1 MRVFLA
7 GVLALAAT
15 GAAHAEPVAQS
26 AEAVLAA
33 NHTAVGDAPAA
44 GSAKLDYEYTA
55 SGMTGTLSDTA
66 DLATGA
72 FVETQFAEGIG
83 AGEGYDGKIP
93 WMRDISG
100 ANTPQEGGDRIPVA
114 VNKAYRFANL
124 WWRSDRGGAAI
135 VYAGR
140 ETADGRAFDHL
151 TVTPKG
157 GKRFDAW
164 FDAETHLLDH
174 IAEDRQFFHTQTRY
188 GDYRREGGLLLAHA
202 VTFDVGLGADALETS
217 KLTGFSVGPEQP
229 LSAYSRPTAAPTGAS
244 IDGGAASVTVPF
256 RLLNNHIYVEAKV
269 NGKGPYTLLVDTG
282 GHTLLSPRLVSD
294 LGLKSV
300 GQTTMSGAGEG
311 HSTSGYAHFDEIAI
325 GGVRLRDQIGFA
337 TEIYDPSIEGIR
349 VDGMVG
355 FELFRRMAV
364 QVDYGR
370 QTMTFTDPAR
380 FTPKDAGTA
389 IPFVFY
395 DHLPNV
401 QGLVGDLPAH
411 FDIDTGSRS
420 EMDITSPFV
429 AAHQLRA
436 KFSKGVSAVNGW
448 GVGGPARSYVV
459 RMPAVTLGGIK
470 AENVVAGLSESKNGS
485 ISDPNYS
492 VNVGS
497 GFLKRFVA
505 TFDYAHQTMY
515 LKPIVPPPVD
525 AGRFDRSGLWINA
538 KAEGYEVTDV
548 ATGSAGAQA
557 GFAVGDMIVAIDGR
571 PLRPEGLS
579 DTRILL
585 RAKPVGTKVQ
595 MQVRRGA
602 ETRNVTLVLQ
612 DQI

>member
-7 GVLALAAT
+7 GAFALAT
-15 GAAHAEPVAQS
+15 AAAANAQPAAQS

-33 NHTAVGDAPAA
+33 NHAAVGDAPAA

-55 SGMTGTLSDTA
+55 SGMTGTLSDTI
-66 DLATGA
+66 DLGTGA
-72 FVETQFAEGIG
+72 FVEARAASEIRE
-83 AGEGYDGKIP
+83 GEGYDGKTP

-100 ANTPQEGGDRIPVA
+100 ANTAQEGGDRIPTA

-124 WWRSDRGGAAI
+124 WWRPDRGGATI

-140 ETADGRAFDHL
+140 ETADGRTFDHL
-151 TVTPKG
+151 TITPKG

-174 IAEDRQFFHTQTRY
+174 IAEDRQFFHTKTRY
-188 GDYRREGGLLLAHA
+188 DDYRREGGLMLAHA
-202 VTFDVGLGADALETS
+202 VTFDVGLGADALESS
-217 KLTGFSVGPEQP
+217 KLTGFSVGPAQS
-229 LSAYSRPTAAPTGAS
+229 LSVYSRPTAPPTGAS

-256 RLLNNHIYVEAKV
+256 RLLNNHIYVAAKV
-269 NGKGPYTLLVDTG
+269 NGKGPYTFLVDTG

-300 GQTTMSGAGEG
+300 GQTTMTGAGEG
-311 HSTSGYAHFDEIAI
+311 HSTSGFAHFDEIAI
-325 GGVRLRDQIGFA
+325 GGVRLRDQVGFA
-337 TEIYDPSIEGIR
+337 TEIYDPSIEGLP

-364 QVDYGR
+364 QIDYGR
-370 QTMTFTDPAR
+370 RTMTFTDPAR
-380 FTPKDAGTA
+380 FTPKGAGTA

-401 QGLVGDLPAH
+401 KGLIGDLPAR

-420 EMDITSPFV
+420 EIDITSPFV

-436 KFSKGVSAVNGW
+436 KFSKGVSTVTGW

-470 AENVVAGLSESKNGS
+470 TENVVAGLSESKRGS
-485 ISDPNYS
+485 ISDPNYE

-538 KAEGYEVTDV
+538 KPQGYEVTDV
-548 ATGSAGAQA
+548 AAGSAGAQA
-557 GFAVGDMIVAIDGR
+557 GFAVGDVIVAVDGR
-571 PLRPEGLS
+571 PVRPEGLS

-595 MQVRRGA
+595 MQVKRGTA
-602 ETRNVTLVLQ
+602 MRNVDLVLQ